1 MVVLGAHFPGKILIP
16 STQKSRGGQT
26 MSITKLEQD
35 LTLKLYELKKTG
47 SLKDR
52 EMVITGLKP
61 AEGGKGPRH
70 LIEGHGNQ
78 EFLRMNSNSYLG
90 LSLNE
95 EIIKA
100 EEAAA
105 KSYGA
110 GPGAVRFISGTY
122 RPHIELENKLAAF
135 HNREAA
141 MIFSSAYAAVMGVI
155 TPLIFGDTI
164 VVSDELNHNCIINAI
179 RLSRPKIKAVYDHLD
194 MDDLEQK
201 IQNMIGKGNR
211 VLIVT
216 DGIFSMRGDYA
227 PLAKISE
234 IAQKFDSKF
243 KGGVNTL
250 VDDSHGIGAFGETG
264 RGTEEYTRADGIDIL
279 VATLGKSLGVNG
291 GYLVANATII
301 EYLRQT
307 APFYIYSNPITPSEA
322 GAALKAL
329 EILDSQRGRQ
339 LLENLRRLTQRF
351 EKGLVAL
358 GYEIIAGEH
367 PVVPL
372 MIRDTQRTS
381 ELVRYLTANGIL
393 ATGLNYPVVPRGDE
407 EIRFQV
413 SAAHT
418 EADIDYVLEVLKKFK
433 ENI

>member
-1 MVVLGAHFPGKILIP
+1 VVVLGKNFPGKTLIA
-16 STQKSRGGQT
+16 STQKTRGGQT
-26 MSITKLEQD
+26 MSVTKLQQE
-35 LTLKLYELKKTG
+35 LTIKLDELKKTG

-52 EMVITGLKP
+52 EMVISGLKP
-61 AEGGKGPRH
+61 ADGGKGPRY
-70 LIEGHGNQ
+70 LIDGFGDK

-90 LSLNE
+90 LSLNP

-155 TPLIFGDTI
+155 TPLIFDDTI

-227 PLAKISE
+227 PLAEISE
-234 IAQKFDSKF
+234 IAQRYDTQFE
-243 KGGVNTL
+243 GGVNTL
-250 VDDSHGIGAFGETG
+250 VDDSHGIGAFGKTG
-264 RGTEEYTRADGIDIL
+264 RGTEEYTRAEGIDIL

-291 GYLVANATII
+291 GYLVANTTII

-329 EILDSQRGRQ
+329 EILNSRQGLQ
-339 LLENLRRLTQRF
+339 LLENLRRLTHRF
-351 EKGLVAL
+351 EKGLVGL

-381 ELVRYLTANGIL
+381 ELVRYLTANGIV
-393 ATGLNYPVVPRGDE
+393 ATGLNYPVVPEGDE

-413 SAAHT
+413 SADHT